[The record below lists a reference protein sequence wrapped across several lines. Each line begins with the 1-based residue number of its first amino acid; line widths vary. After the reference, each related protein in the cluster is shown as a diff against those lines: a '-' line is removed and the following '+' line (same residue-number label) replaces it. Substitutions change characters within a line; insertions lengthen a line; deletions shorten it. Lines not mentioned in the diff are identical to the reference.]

1 MEEEINTK
9 IAEFDTRWKYHNTNV
24 LLGIF
29 IYLMFIAMFV
39 FTIYTA
45 VFYVSDNIFLIV
57 GIQIAMM
64 LLIRRLYK
72 NIMPVK
78 ADRHQ
83 YINEYY
89 NLQKVINSIQVKEH
103 IKLMKSIKSHNSDDN
118 KSINP

>member
-1 MEEEINTK
+1 MEEEINAK

-57 GIQIAMM
+57 GVQIAMI

-72 NIMPVK
+72 NIMPNK
-78 ADRHQ
+78 ADRNQ
-83 YINEYY
+83 YISEYY
-89 NLQKVINSIQVKEH
+89 NLQKIINTIQVKEH
-103 IKLMKSIKSHNSDDN
+103 IKLMKSIESHNSEDN